1 VVARSSATA
10 SAGRDLIDALGLSDD
25 QLREIYYKMLLSRTV
40 STRMRLL
47 QRMGKGSITYSGEGH
62 EAAQVGT
69 TFALRPGT
77 DWLYTYYRDTGVA
90 LTIGMSPYDVLLAFF
105 ARRDDPNSGGRNMPN
120 HFSSK
125 ELRIVSQGAPV
136 ATQVPQA
143 AGTALASKLRGLDE
157 VTAVHFGDGASS
169 VGDVHEA
176 MNFAGIHDLPVIF
189 VCEFNGYAISVA
201 WRNQGAVENVAVRA
215 KGYGFPGV
223 TVDGNDVLA
232 VYGAMKEAVERARR
246 GDGATFLE
254 AKTYR
259 IVAHSSD
266 DDDRRYRTREEV
278 EAWAAKDPV
287 ARFAVQ
293 LDELGVLEEDGRT
306 ELEER
311 VNREVDDA
319 TDRAE
324 KAPLP
329 VPESALDHVLVEG
342 KES

>member
-1 VVARSSATA
+1 MPSKAATA
-10 SAGRDLIDALGLSDD
+10 TPGRELAGSLGLTDA
-25 QLREIYYKMLLSRTV
+25 QLTDIYYKMLLSRTV
-40 STRMRLL
+40 SARMRLL
-47 QRMGKGSITYSGEGH
+47 QRMGKGSITYSAEGH

-69 TFALRPGT
+69 AFALRPGT
-77 DWLYTYYRDTGVA
+77 DWLYTYYRDAGVA
-90 LTIGMSPYDVLLAFF
+90 ITIGMTPYDILMAFF

-143 AGTALASKLRGLDE
+143 TGTALASKLRGLDE
-157 VTAVHFGDGASS
+157 VSVAYFGDGATS
-169 VGDVHEA
+169 VGDVHES

-201 WRNQGAVENVAVRA
+201 WRNQAAIENVAVRA

-232 VYGAMKEAVERARR
+232 VYAAMKEAVERARK
-246 GDGATFLE
+246 GDGPTFLE

-278 EAWAAKDPV
+278 EKWAKRDPIAAFAAK
-287 ARFAVQ
+287 
-293 LDELGVLEEDGRT
+293 LDDIGVLEEAGRI
-306 ELEER
+306 EIEKRVDSEVEEAI
-311 VNREVDDA
+311 E
-319 TDRAE
+319 RAE
-324 KAPLP
+324 AAPQP
-329 VPESALDHVLVEG
+329 DPESALDHVLVQG
-342 KES
+342 KDS